1 MEVSVDLTLSPLQD
15 DYEDQI
21 IAFIKRLR
29 ASNFH
34 VIENALS
41 TQIFGEY
48 DAVMSFLNTEIKRSF
63 EAVDI
68 AVLTMKIVKTNRSD
82 YEPDF

>member
-29 ASNFH
+29 ASNFR

-41 TQIFGEY
+41 TQLFGEY
-48 DAVMSFLNTEIKRSF
+48 DAVMSFLNAEIKRSF